1 MSTVEVIKND
11 YYPWGKKENI
21 TMSLQAIDFTNQPLI
36 ILNSESA
43 FTFHS
48 TLIYLCQIGLDF
60 LP

>member
-1 MSTVEVIKND
+1 MTITLG
-11 YYPWGKKENI
+11 GKKENI
-21 TMSLQAIDFTNQPLI
+21 TMSLQATDFTNQPLI